1 MEQKHMHLLVTWT
14 HDHSAVEKRKPDR
27 GRVCGPDGAAGDGLT
42 DKVSFECKPKAESQV
57 AAWVRALVEEERG
70 GAKALRWEVAGQW
83 EGPGD
88 QALWVILRP
97 LLSLS

>member
-1 MEQKHMHLLVTWT
+1 MTTVRWRKESWT
-14 HDHSAVEKRKPDR
+14 KVGYVAS
-27 GRVCGPDGAAGDGLT
+27 DGAAGDGLT

-97 LLSLS
+97 LQSLS